1 MKTIKDF
8 NNNLLNIS
16 KMRLKFKKKMKK
28 KLNIRKLRNI
38 KFIII

>member
-28 KLNIRKLRNI
+28 KLNK
-38 KFIII
+38 

>member
-28 KLNIRKLRNI
+28 KLN
-38 KFIII
+38 